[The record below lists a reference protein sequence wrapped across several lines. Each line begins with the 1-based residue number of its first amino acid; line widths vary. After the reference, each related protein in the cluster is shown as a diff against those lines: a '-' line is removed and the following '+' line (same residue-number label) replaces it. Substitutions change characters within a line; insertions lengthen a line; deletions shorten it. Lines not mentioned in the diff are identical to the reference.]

1 MPFYEINGLVP
12 VVDPSAFV
20 HPTAI
25 LTGDVI
31 VGPRCYVGP
40 AASLR
45 GDFGRIVLEAGSNVQ
60 DCCVMHGFPS
70 TDTVV
75 EEDGHIGHGAVLHG
89 CVVKRNAMI
98 GMNAVVMDEAVIG
111 ESAIVAACAFVKA
124 GEKIPARSLA
134 VGTPA
139 KVLRTLS
146 DDEIAWKVSGTKS
159 YQDLTVRSL
168 QTLKEVVPLTAVEP
182 NRQRI
187 DYRRRRRRSSG
198 HSEERLNRLACRCDG
213 LLQRSEIAYLVR
225 QQQHQPR
232 V

>member
-1 MPFYEINGLVP
+1 MPYYEINGMIP
-12 VVDPSAFV
+12 VVDPTAFV
-20 HPTAI
+20 HPTAV

-60 DCCVMHGFPS
+60 DCCVMHGFPG
-70 TDTVV
+70 TDTRV

-89 CVVKRNAMI
+89 CVVRRNAMV

-124 GEKIPARSLA
+124 GVEIPPRTLA
-134 VGTPA
+134 LGTPA
-139 KVLRTLS
+139 KVLRTLT
-146 DDEIAWKVSGTKS
+146 DEEIAWKISGTKS

-168 QTLKEVVPLTAVEP
+168 KTLKEVQPLRAVEP
-182 NRQRI
+182 NRGRI
-187 DYRRRRRRSSG
+187 D
-198 HSEERLNRLACRCDG
+198 
-213 LLQRSEIAYLVR
+213 IAIEGVVPLVT
-225 QQQHQPR
+225 
-232 V
+232 

>member
-1 MPFYEINGLVP
+1 
-12 VVDPSAFV
+12 
-20 HPTAI
+20 
-25 LTGDVI
+25 
-31 VGPRCYVGP
+31 
-40 AASLR
+40 
-45 GDFGRIVLEAGSNVQ
+45 
-60 DCCVMHGFPS
+60 MHGFPS

-75 EEDGHIGHGAVLHG
+75 EEDGHVGHGAVLHG

-187 DYRRRRRRSSG
+187 DIDVEG
-198 HSEERLNRLACRCDG
+198 VVP
-213 LLQRSEIAYLVR
+213 LVTLKNT
-225 QQQHQPR
+225 
-232 V
+232 